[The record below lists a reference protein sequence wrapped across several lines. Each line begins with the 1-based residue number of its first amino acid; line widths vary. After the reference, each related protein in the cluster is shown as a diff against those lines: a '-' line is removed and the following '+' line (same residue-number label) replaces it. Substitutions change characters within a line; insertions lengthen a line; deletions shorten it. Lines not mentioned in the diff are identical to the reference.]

1 MRRTTISLPDDVTAG
16 LQREA
21 ARRRVPVSQVAR
33 EAIEAHLGRP
43 AGARRELRFAGIGR
57 SGHRDTAVSIEE
69 ILQREWV
76 D

>member
-1 MRRTTISLPDDVTAG
+1 MRRITISLPDDVSGG

-43 AGARRELRFAGIGR
+43 AGARRQLRFAAMGR
-57 SGHRDTAVSIEE
+57 SGHRDTSTSIEE
-69 ILQREWV
+69 ILQREWA